1 MTIKSLKNIDPFS
14 QSPIVTLLP
23 VLSQVDKLKDLK
35 SFFYARYE
43 KVAALR
49 EGVVGDMNKSD
60 DALQAEYAML
70 LEILDWLKITPAK
83 E

>member
-1 MTIKSLKNIDPFS
+1 
-14 QSPIVTLLP
+14 
-23 VLSQVDKLKDLK
+23 
-35 SFFYARYE
+35 
-43 KVAALR
+43 LR